1 MNSVIEVDK
10 LVKTFGGVP
19 ALSDVSFE
27 VEPGTV
33 FALLGENGAGKTT
46 AIKIMLGLAN
56 PDMGRTRVLGL
67 DSHRDGI
74 AIRRR
79 VGYVSERPT
88 LYEWMRV
95 GEIGWFT
102 AAFYG
107 GTFLQRYIE
116 LINGFEL
123 APAQKIK
130 NLSKG
135 TRAKVCLALALAH
148 DPDLLILDEPTSGLD
163 PLVRRDFLQSMVDRA
178 ATGKTVF
185 LSSHQINEVERVA
198 DVVGILRQGKLVLVE
213 PIERLKDETVEV
225 TLTLADGVGQ
235 PPQMPGQTLSE
246 VRKDRQWRVHLRH
259 APKEELAKL
268 EERPEIVEAVV
279 RTPTLEEI
287 FVAVM
292 S

>member
-1 MNSVIEVDK
+1 MKSVIEVEN
-10 LVKTFGGVP
+10 LVKTFDRVP

-56 PDMGRTRVLGL
+56 ADAGGARVLGL
-67 DSHRDGI
+67 DSRRYGI
-74 AIRRR
+74 DIRRR
-79 VGYVSERPT
+79 VGYVSERPV

-102 AAFYG
+102 AGFHGGAF
-107 GTFLQRYIE
+107 LRRYIE
-116 LINGFEL
+116 LIEGFEI
-123 APAQKIK
+123 PPMQKIK

-135 TRAKVCLALALAH
+135 TRAKVCLSLALAH
-148 DPDLLILDEPTSGLD
+148 DPELLVLDEPTSGLD

-198 DVVGILRQGKLVLVE
+198 DVVGILRKGKLVLVE

-246 VRKDRQWRVHLRH
+246 VRKDRQWRLYLRH

-268 EERPEIVEAVV
+268 EERPEITEAVV

>member
-1 MNSVIEVDK
+1 
-10 LVKTFGGVP
+10 
-19 ALSDVSFE
+19 
-27 VEPGTV
+27 
-33 FALLGENGAGKTT
+33 
-46 AIKIMLGLAN
+46 
-56 PDMGRTRVLGL
+56 
-67 DSHRDGI
+67 
-74 AIRRR
+74 
-79 VGYVSERPT
+79 
-88 LYEWMRV
+88 
-95 GEIGWFT
+95 
-102 AAFYG
+102 
-107 GTFLQRYIE
+107 
-116 LINGFEL
+116 
-123 APAQKIK
+123 
-130 NLSKG
+130 
-135 TRAKVCLALALAH
+135 
-148 DPDLLILDEPTSGLD
+148 
-163 PLVRRDFLQSMVDRA
+163 MVDRA

>member
-19 ALSDVSFE
+19 ALSEVSFE

-56 PDMGRTRVLGL
+56 PDFGRTRVLGL

-123 APAQKIK
+123 PPAQKIK

-135 TRAKVCLALALAH
+135 TRAKVSLALALAH

-235 PPQMPGQTLSE
+235 PPALPGQTLSE

-268 EERPEIVEAVV
+268 EERAEIVEAVV